1 MIGALIGAVVG
12 AEVGAGELGTVMTRD
27 ESIIELGSW
36 LRTPPGLYLLAWE
49 QDCLDHAVTDAFGFH
64 ALQLGLPEIE
74 GLRANR
80 MPHRW
85 VASTSLV
92 IPEALPMQPQLDA
105 QITTLAVQEPI
116 QLHCEFDALPF
127 PDASI
132 DLVVLPHSLEFA
144 RDPHLTL
151 REVERVLVPE
161 GRVVIA
167 GFNPASLWGLR
178 QRAGRARRGVGLA
191 RGDAAPGLFLP
202 RAGDFLG
209 YWRLRD
215 WLRLLGFEV
224 EGGHF
229 GCWRPPLNSERW
241 LERFAWMDRVGER
254 WWPVL
259 GAVYTVMAVKR
270 VRGMRL
276 VGLLKRD
283 RRQARQAAVVA
294 HRGGA
299 LNAAPR
305 NEREAALAELES

>member
-1 MIGALIGAVVG
+1 M
-12 AEVGAGELGTVMTRD
+12 
-27 ESIIELGSW
+27 GSW
-36 LRTPPGLYLLAWE
+36 LRTAPGQYLLAWE
-49 QDCLDHAVTDAFGFH
+49 QGRLDHAVTDAFGFH
-64 ALQLGLPEIE
+64 ALQLGLPELE

-85 VASTSLV
+85 VASDSLLV
-92 IPEALPMQPQLDA
+92 PEALPMPPPEDLQISTQPGLM
-105 QITTLAVQEPI
+105 PI

-132 DLVVLPHSLEFA
+132 DLVVLPHSLELA

-178 QRAGRARRGVGLA
+178 QRAGRARRGMGLA
-191 RGDAAPGLFLP
+191 GDRSLFLP
-202 RAGDFLG
+202 RAGEFLG

-215 WLRLLGFEV
+215 WLRLLSFEV
-224 EGGHF
+224 EGGSF
-229 GCWRPPLNSERW
+229 GCWRPPLHTAPW
-241 LERFAWMDRVGER
+241 LERFQWMDRIGER

-259 GAVYTVMAVKR
+259 GAVYVVVAVKR

-276 VGLLKRD
+276 VGLIKQE
-283 RRQARQAAVVA
+283 RRQSRAAAVAVA
-294 HRGGA
+294 RR
-299 LNAAPR
+299 APVLVDHLVDKR
-305 NEREAALAELES
+305 RIEDRDASQPLLSEMET